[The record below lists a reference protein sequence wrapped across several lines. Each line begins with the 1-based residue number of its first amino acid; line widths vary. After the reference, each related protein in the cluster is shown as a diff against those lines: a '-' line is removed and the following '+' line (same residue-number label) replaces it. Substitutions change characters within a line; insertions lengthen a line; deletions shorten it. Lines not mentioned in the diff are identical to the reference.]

1 MKKIFSIVFSTLFVL
16 TLFAGCKANMPE
28 ETLTPDPPTGTTEK
42 AIETTEKEVVPETEK
57 QEEIKT
63 TYPEVTTKRE
73 VPVTDAPVSDPTKAP
88 ENKPHQKP
96 VNTTEKRTDAPTV
109 TQTVLNITYT
119 EAKEI
124 ALGHAGLAETDIRHY
139 KAELDRERKTTV
151 YEIEFDSGKFEY
163 EYEINA
169 DTGKVVKAE
178 KEIRD

>member
-16 TLFAGCKANMPE
+16 TLFAGCKTNMPE
-28 ETLTPDPPTGTTEK
+28 ETLTPDPTTGTTEK

-73 VPVTDAPVSDPTKAP
+73 VPVTDAPVSDPTKPP
-88 ENKPHQKP
+88 ENMPHQKP
-96 VNTTEKRTDAPTV
+96 VNTTEKRTDDPTV
-109 TQTVLNITYT
+109 TQTVLNITYN

-139 KAELDRERKTTV
+139 KAELDRERKTIV